1 MEHKKIV
8 LIHSAAFKPRP
19 LGRDMP
25 TSVSILSK
33 PWVKTWGVGGL
44 IFVFL
49 FLIYAHLA
57 AVEVKEIKLPQ
68 AAKESDQQIGD
79 FSLSGFGDKGKKSWD
94 LSGKSADIFSEVVKL
109 KKVVGNNYA
118 LNDTINLTAD
128 NGDFNKKSGVV
139 HLQDNVVITT
149 SSGAKLTTDTLD
161 WDRKQQIVKTLDKVN
176 LARQDMN
183 LSGQGAQ
190 GQTALKQIMLEKDVR
205 LDIQTLD
212 KQVNKKE
219 KIVITCDGPLDVD
232 YEKNIAIFNNNVK
245 VEKPDMTIYSDK
257 MEVYFT
263 PKQPDKASAPGVA
276 VISSSINKIV
286 ALGNVRILRGENIS
300 YSQEA
305 IYTAIDKKI
314 TLTGKPQIII
324 YQTEKMDATFGN

>member
-1 MEHKKIV
+1 MEHKKIA
-8 LIHSAAFKPRP
+8 LTF
-19 LGRDMP
+19 
-25 TSVSILSK
+25 T
-33 PWVKTWGVGGL
+33 
-44 IFVFL
+44 FL
-49 FLIYAHLA
+49 FLAYTHLA
-57 AVEVKEIKLPQ
+57 AAKVQEIKSGQEAQ
-68 AAKESDQQIGD
+68 ASAGGSGQQIED

-94 LSGKSADIFSEVVKL
+94 IAGKSADVFSEVVKL

-118 LNDTINLTAD
+118 EKDTVNLTAD
-128 NGDFNKKSGVV
+128 NGDFDKKSGIV

-149 SSGAKLTTDTLD
+149 ASGSKLTTDTLD

-176 LARQDMN
+176 LAREDMN

-190 GQTALKQIMLEKDVR
+190 GQTALKQVVLEKNVQ
-205 LDIQTLD
+205 LDIQSLD

-219 KIVITCDGPLDVD
+219 KIQITCDGPLDVD

-245 VEKPDMTIYSDK
+245 VEKSDMTIYSDK
-257 MEVYFT
+257 MQVYFT
-263 PKQPDKASAPGVA
+263 PKKQESQPDQSPAGM
-276 VISSSINKIV
+276 SSSINKIV

-305 IYTAIDKKI
+305 VYTAVDKKI
-314 TLTGKPQIII
+314 TLTGKPQIVI

>member
-8 LIHSAAFKPRP
+8 LTF
-19 LGRDMP
+19 G
-25 TSVSILSK
+25 
-33 PWVKTWGVGGL
+33 
-44 IFVFL
+44 FL
-49 FLIYAHLA
+49 FLTYAHLA
-57 AVEVKEIKLPQ
+57 AVEVKEIKPDSAVK
-68 AAKESDQQIGD
+68 AATKESDQQIGD

-94 LSGKSADIFSEVVKL
+94 LAGKSADIFSEVVKL

-118 LNDTINLTAD
+118 PNDTINLTAD
-128 NGDFNKKSGVV
+128 NGDFNKKSGLV

-149 SSGAKLTTDTLD
+149 SSGTKLTTDTLD
-161 WDRKQQIVKTLDKVN
+161 WDRKQQIVSTLDKVN

-190 GQTALKQIMLEKDVR
+190 GQTALKQIMLDKDVR
-205 LDIQTLD
+205 LDIQTQDL
-212 KQVNKKE
+212 QVNKKE

-245 VEKPDMTIYSDK
+245 VEKSDLTIYSDK
-257 MEVYFT
+257 MQVYFT
-263 PKQPDKASAPGVA
+263 PKQQNNASVQGSA
-276 VISSSINKIV
+276 VISSSISKIV

-300 YSQEA
+300 YSQQA

-314 TLTGKPQIII
+314 TLTGRPQIII
-324 YQTEKMDATFGN
+324 YQTENINAASGN

>member
-1 MEHKKIV
+1 MKHKKIV
-8 LIHSAAFKPRP
+8 LI
-19 LGRDMP
+19 L
-25 TSVSILSK
+25 
-33 PWVKTWGVGGL
+33 
-44 IFVFL
+44 VFL
-49 FLIYAHLA
+49 FLNYAYLA
-57 AVEVKEIKLPQ
+57 AVEVKTIKPDP

-79 FSLSGFGDKGKKSWD
+79 FSLSGFGEKGKKSWD
-94 LSGKSADIFSEVVKL
+94 LAGKSADIFSEVVKL

-118 LNDTINLTAD
+118 PNDTINLTAD
-128 NGDFNKKSGVV
+128 NGDFNKKSGLV

-149 SSGAKLTTDTLD
+149 ASGTKMTTDTLD

-183 LSGQGAQ
+183 LSGQGAL
-190 GQTALKQIMLEKDVR
+190 GQTALKQIQLEKDVR
-205 LDIQTLD
+205 LDIQTQD

-232 YEKNIAIFNNNVK
+232 YEKNIAILNNNVK

-257 MEVYFT
+257 MEIYFT
-263 PKQPDKASAPGVA
+263 PKQQNNAAAAGTA
-276 VISSSINKIV
+276 IISSSLNKII

-300 YSQEA
+300 YSQQA
-305 IYTAIDKKI
+305 IYTALDKKI

-324 YQTEKMDATFGN
+324 YQTEKIDAASGN